1 MFLPLN
7 LSVDRGTCVVIGAGA
22 VAERKCRSLLRHG
35 AHIRVVGIN
44 VRPSPI
50 WHDERVELI
59 EHCYER
65 RFLSGALLVIAAT
78 DAPETNAQIVADA
91 RQMRIW
97 ALRVDSPAASD
108 FILPATLRHGHL
120 TVAFGTDG
128 RDPALA
134 SRLRREAEERYAT
147 EFAGLSTLGPP
158 EELSA
163 PEPAEDLPAQGGFV
177 SLVGAGPG
185 ALDLITVKG
194 AARLRQATVV
204 VHDALA
210 NPRLLE
216 LCGDDAECVDVGKRK
231 GCHLHLQPEIN
242 RLLIDRARAGQRVV
256 RLKGGDPTIF
266 GRGGE
271 EARALAAAG
280 IPFEIVPGVSSVS
293 AVPAYAGIPI
303 TDREFDASSFGVYSL
318 HLKNG
323 RRLSPEQWR
332 RMANG
337 PDTLVLLM
345 GVSAIDDIAEN
356 LVRYGRAKETPIAIV
371 LQGTTPSQRTIRGTL
386 GTIREQIKGDALEGP
401 GLVVVGDVVRAAEQM
416 RWAAEERP

>member
-7 LSVDRGTCVVIGAGA
+7 LRVENRICVVIGAGA

-35 AHIRVVGIN
+35 AHVRVAGSEIH
-44 VRPSPI
+44 PSPL
-50 WHDERVELI
+50 WQDERVEVI
-59 EHCYER
+59 EQPYHR
-65 RFLSGALLVIAAT
+65 RYLSGALLVIAAT
-78 DAPETNAQIVADA
+78 DVAEINARVAADA
-91 RQMRIW
+91 RELGIW
-97 ALRVDSPAASD
+97 VLRADCPADSD
-108 FILPATLRHGHL
+108 FILPATLRRGHL

-128 RDPALA
+128 TDPALA
-134 SRLRREAEERYAT
+134 SKLRQDAEDRYGDEYA
-147 EFAGLSTLGPP
+147 
-158 EELSA
+158 
-163 PEPAEDLPAQGGFV
+163 DLPAAAPSRIGRV

-185 ALDLITVKG
+185 APDLITVKG

-204 VHDALA
+204 VHDALS
-210 NPRLLE
+210 NPDLLD
-216 LCGDDAECVDVGKRK
+216 LCSDEAECVDVGKRK

-242 RLLIDRARAGQRVV
+242 QLLIDRARSGHRVV

-293 AVPAYAGIPI
+293 AVPAYAGIPV
-303 TDREFDASSFGVYSL
+303 TDREFGASSFGVYSL

-332 RMANG
+332 RMADG

-345 GVSAIDDIAEN
+345 GVTAIDDIAEN
-356 LVRYGRAKETPIAIV
+356 LVRYGRPKETPVAII
-371 LQGTTPSQRTIRGTL
+371 LQGTMPRQRSIKGTL
-386 GTIREQIKGDALEGP
+386 GTIRDQIQGDALEGP

-416 RWAAEERP
+416 NWTLEDAL

>member
-7 LSVDRGTCVVIGAGA
+7 LRVENRVCVVIGAGA

-35 AHIRVVGIN
+35 ARIRVVGAEIHA
-44 VRPSPI
+44 SPL
-50 WHDERVELI
+50 WQNERVEVI
-59 EHCYER
+59 EQTYR
-65 RFLSGALLVIAAT
+65 RQHLSGALLVIAAT
-78 DAPETNAQIVADA
+78 NVAETNARVAADA
-91 RQMRIW
+91 RQLGIW
-97 ALRVDSPAASD
+97 VLRADCVDDSD
-108 FILPATLRHGHL
+108 FILPATLRRGHL

-128 RDPALA
+128 QNPALA
-134 SRLRREAEERYAT
+134 SKLRQEAEERYGDEYA
-147 EFAGLSTLGPP
+147 
-158 EELSA
+158 
-163 PEPAEDLPAQGGFV
+163 DLPAIAPSHIGRV

-204 VHDALA
+204 VHDALS
-210 NPRLLE
+210 NPDLLD
-216 LCGDDAECVDVGKRK
+216 LCGEEAERVDVGKRK

-242 RLLIDRARAGQRVV
+242 RLLIDRARNGHRVV

-293 AVPAYAGIPI
+293 AVPAYAGIPV
-303 TDREFDASSFGVYSL
+303 TDREFGASSFGVYSL

-323 RRLSPEQWR
+323 RRLSPEEWR
-332 RMANG
+332 KMADG

-345 GVSAIDDIAEN
+345 GVTAMDDIAEN
-356 LVRYGRAKETPIAIV
+356 LVRYGRPKETPVAIV
-371 LQGTTPSQRTIRGTL
+371 LQGTTPRQRTIQGTL
-386 GTIREQIKGDALEGP
+386 GTIRDQVQCDALEGP
-401 GLVVVGDVVRAAEQM
+401 GLVVVGDVVRAARQM
-416 RWAAEERP
+416 HWNPLEAI